1 MKLKDIC
8 LNNYNNNIMNSNI
21 FNQSFLE
28 IFYQEKELKEK
39 INLHNST
46 IERQR
51 HIIVELKQKILEKEE
66 ELFSI
71 QKKIANV
78 INQYERI

>member
-28 IFYQEKELKEK
+28 IFYQEQELKEK